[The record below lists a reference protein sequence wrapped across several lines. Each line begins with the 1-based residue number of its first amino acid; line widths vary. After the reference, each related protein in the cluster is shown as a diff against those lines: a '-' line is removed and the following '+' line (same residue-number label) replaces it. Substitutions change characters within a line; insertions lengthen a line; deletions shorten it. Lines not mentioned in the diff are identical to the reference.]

1 MLKSII
7 ILQKYYSMF
16 IIDALVRSGV
26 DSNSFKKKTTD
37 FGATANK
44 QLLMSYSLPLRTH
57 LSTLNGRK
65 SLKSINDQI
74 QYSTTNVPIMWVDYN
89 HEAPFPRLT
98 QRNWKGQ
105 IKPSDWNEDD
115 NNICRGI

>member
-1 MLKSII
+1 
-7 ILQKYYSMF
+7 MF

-74 QYSTTNVPIMWVDYN
+74 QYSTTNVSRLQSRGT
-89 HEAPFPRLT
+89 FPAINTAKL
-98 QRNWKGQ
+98 KG
-105 IKPSDWNEDD
+105 SN
-115 NNICRGI
+115 

>member
-1 MLKSII
+1 MSKSII

-16 IIDALVRSGV
+16 IIDALARSGV

-57 LSTLNGRK
+57 LSTLNGRT

-74 QYSTTNVPIMWVDYN
+74 QYSTTNVPIM
-89 HEAPFPRLT
+89 
-98 QRNWKGQ
+98 
-105 IKPSDWNEDD
+105 
-115 NNICRGI
+115 